1 MPKTSAEGIEGEET
15 EEWGVRKE
23 NEEKRTGG
31 GGGTVEPEQS
41 QARALGRALG
51 RAYQE
56 GREGF
61 ALGPGAQV
69 ISPVPEALAGIA
81 LLRGWCH
88 KWEVAT

>member
-41 QARALGRALG
+41 QARAVGEGLGEG
-51 RAYQE
+51 IS
-56 GREGF
+56 GREGGLCAGARSTSDF
-61 ALGPGAQV
+61 PSPGGSGRNR
-69 ISPVPEALAGIA
+69 SPERLVS
-81 LLRGWCH
+81 
-88 KWEVAT
+88 

>member
-1 MPKTSAEGIEGEET
+1 MSVEGIEGEET

-31 GGGTVEPEQS
+31 GGGTVEPEPS
-41 QARALGRALG
+41 QARWGWGGGRSGRAC
-51 RAYQE
+51 QE

-69 ISPVPEALAGIA
+69 VSPVLEALAGIA